1 MELGNSLGNDDCWR
15 TLTSGS
21 TDGLVLGD
29 RLGESDGAL
38 EFVGFILGDAV
49 IVGEGVMVG
58 EADWV
63 GLCDGAAGDRA
74 GTDAALISFT
84 INMNASDT
92 CRSTLHENRKNDR
105 LCVPLRCGI
114 LINEDA
120 DSNAIVA
127 SLEGVA
133 GQVGSQAES

>member
-49 IVGEGVMVG
+49 IVGEGVIVG

-63 GLCDGAAGDRA
+63 GLRDGA
-74 GTDAALISFT
+74 DAALISFT

-133 GQVGSQAES
+133 CQVDSQAES